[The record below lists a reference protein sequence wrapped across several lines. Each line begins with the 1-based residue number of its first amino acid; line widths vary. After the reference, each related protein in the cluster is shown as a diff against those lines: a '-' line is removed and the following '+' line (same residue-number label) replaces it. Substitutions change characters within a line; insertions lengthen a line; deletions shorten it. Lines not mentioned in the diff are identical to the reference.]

1 MASSQSPLDSS
12 RALLERV
19 GKRAVREQ
27 INRVLV
33 LWDLGYVRE
42 ALSQFRLVAEE
53 ALRRLVAARVKR
65 TDERLDTALSQ
76 GQTAKVIERLYHDL
90 ELVPARIALHLHTLL
105 AWGNYASHHQKVGH
119 HARPADLE
127 VLIAVT
133 VDLSEWLAVEVEGG
147 ASIFDPEDM
156 ALAAHEAEELTVEA
170 GLGADVARALTRC
183 CRDASAVVRP
193 EGYRLV
199 AAELSLEVYLSSPTE
214 RNATPAAEGSPYRG
228 LQAFDPEDQERFYGR
243 DKLAAALA
251 QSVDRKRL
259 TLVSGASGAGK
270 TSLLRAALIP
280 ELLELGSAVL
290 FFSEYGAQT
299 LRLIA
304 EVLQAWPAWP
314 PVVLILDQLERALLP
329 DVSSSVRDGVVSLL
343 LELGTERQGRRVVAG
358 IREDFLG
365 PLLREVNH
373 RRAPDP
379 SSARDSAVLHE
390 EDALITVGPMN
401 REETRAA
408 MVRPLSGT
416 GVRFEESLVATV
428 LLPELAE
435 SAGTIPTKLQIVCG
449 RLYDEARRHDRPVID
464 RELYERLGGARRIL
478 ATHLDEALSSSGYR
492 GRRELA
498 RALLKSMT
506 GGDTRRWV
514 DLGDLW
520 RAVTLLGQGGSGART
535 IDEVQLRSVLT
546 RLIDDRLVISRAGTP
561 ALYSLMHD
569 QLVQAVAQ
577 WTGPQEMEIRQAQ
590 QLLDRALEAWTD
602 PVRGDPLGGK
612 ALRLVE
618 AHWDRLQP
626 ARGRPAAEALL
637 KSSRRA
643 RLARR
648 ASLGVLV
655 LLALLGVVFGV
666 VQLRRAVVERDRA
679 VVVADRGVL
688 LRAQLE
694 LERDPTLAVAWLR
707 NLSLDRSSTGV
718 PTLIEEARRRG
729 VAWVLQ
735 GHAHLVTAVTFSR
748 DGLLLA
754 SASRDRSIRVWDLK
768 RRRVLKTLRGHTDFV
783 SCAAF
788 SPDGRTL
795 ASASWDGTVRLWRPR
810 SGQSLA
816 VLRGADAWQ
825 HWVCFAPDG
834 KSLAAGDARG
844 RIHRWSTRT
853 RRRVGPPIQAHDRD
867 VLTLAYSPDGRV
879 IASGSL
885 DGTARRFLAA
895 TGEPLGEPLAG
906 HGRGVFALA
915 FAPDGLSL
923 ATGARDGQVRV
934 WDLAADPP
942 AARSWAAHPDGV
954 LAVAY
959 SRDGTLAT
967 GGADKLVRLWR
978 PTKPRQQLGPAL
990 SGHLGLVSHLA
1001 FSPDGRR
1008 LASASRDHTIRLWNV
1023 ATRPTRGGLRLRGH
1037 SQAVESVVFAPG
1049 GDTLASA
1056 GRDGTIRLWDV
1067 SRRTPLPRTL
1077 SHAPEQARQATAMR
1091 GPNPPGEVA
1100 ARVAPSRRDSGIL
1113 AVAYSPDGSLLAS
1126 AGEGGRVLLWDP
1138 GDGSKKQELD
1148 TGAREALGLAFS
1160 PRGELLATAG
1170 SDGRVQLFELQGR
1183 RARRLH
1189 VLSGHSDAVFAAVF
1203 TSDGR
1208 RLVSA
1213 GRDGSILTWDAVHG
1227 KQTGETLR
1235 APGEAVY
1242 ALSLSSDGRLLA
1254 AGCGDG
1260 TIRLFHLPTRRPLS
1274 GGVLR
1279 GHRHWVLSVAFAP
1292 DGATLASGS
1301 SDGTV
1306 RLWSLRGDSWQPL
1319 GAPLRGHADWVNAVA
1334 FAPNGR
1340 ILASAS
1346 ADHTI
1351 WLWQLAGTTG
1361 LRPLRRRIDGMTN
1374 LHVTIDGR
1382 VTVE

>member
-1 MASSQSPLDSS
+1 MASALDGS
-12 RALLERV
+12 RVLLGRV

-53 ALRRLVAARVKR
+53 ALRRLVAARVKHS
-65 TDERLDTALSQ
+65 DEGLEAALSQ
-76 GQTAKVIERLYHDL
+76 GQTAKVIERLYHEL
-90 ELVPARIALHLHTLL
+90 ELIPARIALHLHTLL

-133 VDLSEWLAVEVEGG
+133 ADLAEWLAVEVEGG
-147 ASIFDPEDM
+147 ASIYDPEDM

-170 GLGADVARALTRC
+170 GLGADVARALASS
-183 CRDASAVVRP
+183 CRDAGAAIRP

-199 AAELSLEVYLSSPTE
+199 AAELSLEVYLKSPPTGPGSASE
-214 RNATPAAEGSPYRG
+214 DSPYRG
-228 LQAFDPEDQERFYGR
+228 LQAFDPEDHQRFYGR
-243 DKLAAALA
+243 DKLADALL
-251 QSVDRKRL
+251 QSVDKKRL

-280 ELLELGSAVL
+280 ELLELGSAVI
-290 FFSEYGAQT
+290 FFSEYSEHA

-304 EVLQAWPAWP
+304 GTLEAWPAWP
-314 PVVLILDQLERALLP
+314 PVALVLDQLERALLP
-329 DVSSSVRDGVVSLL
+329 DVPSAVREGVVSLL
-343 LELGTERQGRRVVAG
+343 LELGTEQQGRRVVAG

-365 PLLREVNH
+365 PLLREVTQK
-373 RRAPDP
+373 RAPDP
-379 SSARDSAVLHE
+379 SLARDSAVLHE

-416 GVRFEESLVATV
+416 GVQFDESLVASV

-449 RLYDEARRHDRPVID
+449 RLYEEAKRHERPTID
-464 RELYERLGGARRIL
+464 QELYRRLGGAQRIL
-478 ATHLDEALSSSGYR
+478 ATHLDEALSDPVYR
-492 GRRELA
+492 NRQELA

-506 GGDTRRWV
+506 SGDTRRWV

-520 RAVTLLGQGGSGART
+520 RAVTILGQGGKGARS
-535 IDEVQLRSVLT
+535 IDEVQLRSMLS
-546 RLIDDRLVISRAGTP
+546 RLIDDRLVISRGGAP
-561 ALYSLMHD
+561 AFYSLMHD

-577 WTGPQEMEIRQAQ
+577 WTGPREMEIRQAQ
-590 QLLDRALEAWTD
+590 QLLDRSLDAWAD
-602 PVRGDPLGGK
+602 PVGGDPLSGK

-626 ARGRPAAEALL
+626 VRGRPAAEALL
-637 KSSRRA
+637 KTSRRA

-648 ASLGVLV
+648 ASLVVLV

-694 LERDPTLAVAWLR
+694 LDRDPTLALAWLR
-707 NLSLDRSSTGV
+707 NLSLDRSSIGV

-735 GHAHLVTAVTFSR
+735 GHGHLVTAVAFSR
-748 DGLLLA
+748 DGRLLA
-754 SASRDRSIRVWDLK
+754 SASRDRSIRIWDLK

-788 SPDGRTL
+788 SPDGKTL
-795 ASASWDGTVRLWRPR
+795 ASASWDGTIRLWHPR
-810 SGQSLA
+810 SGRGIA
-816 VLRGADAWQ
+816 VLRGGDAWH
-825 HWVCFAPDG
+825 HWVSFSPDG

-844 RIHRWSTRT
+844 RLHRWSTRS
-853 RRRVGPPIQAHDRD
+853 RRSLGPPIQAHGRD
-867 VLTLAYSPDGRV
+867 VLTLAYSPDGQT
-879 IASGSL
+879 IATGSL
-885 DGTARRFLAA
+885 DGTARLFHAGSGELVA
-895 TGEPLGEPLAG
+895 EPLQG

-915 FAPDGLSL
+915 FAPDGRSL
-923 ATGARDGQVRV
+923 ATGARDGQVRL
-934 WDLAADPP
+934 WDLTAESPVMK
-942 AARSWAAHPDGV
+942 SWPAHPDGV
-954 LAVAY
+954 LAVAF
-959 SRDGTLAT
+959 SKDGTLAT

-978 PTKPRQQLGPAL
+978 PKKLQQQLGPPL

-1001 FSPDGRR
+1001 FSPDGRW
-1008 LASASRDHTIRLWNV
+1008 LASASRDHTIRLWEV
-1023 ATRPTRGGLRLRGH
+1023 AARPTRGGLRLRGH
-1037 SQAVESVVFAPG
+1037 SQAVESAVFAPDG
-1049 GDTLASA
+1049 ETLASA
-1056 GRDGTIRLWDV
+1056 GRDGVVRLWDV
-1067 SRRTPLPRTL
+1067 SRRTPRPRTL
-1077 SHAPEQARQATAMR
+1077 SHGSQ
-1091 GPNPPGEVA
+1091 NH
-1100 ARVAPSRRDSGIL
+1100 GIL
-1113 AVAYSPDGSLLAS
+1113 AVAHSPDGELLAS
-1126 AGEGGRVLLWDP
+1126 AGEGGRVLLWEQRE
-1138 GDGSKKQELD
+1138 GGSSKQELT
-1148 TGAREALGLAFS
+1148 TGAREVLGLAFS

-1170 SDGRVQLFELQGR
+1170 SDGRVQLFELLGA
-1183 RARRLH
+1183 RAKRLY

-1203 TSDGR
+1203 TPDGR

-1213 GRDGSILTWDAVHG
+1213 GRDSSIITWDVVHG
-1227 KQTGETLR
+1227 KQTGEPLR
-1235 APGEAVY
+1235 AEGKAVY
-1242 ALSLSSDGRLLA
+1242 ALSLSRNGRLLA

-1260 TIRLFHLPTRRPLS
+1260 TIRLYDLSTRRPLAR

-1301 SDGTV
+1301 SDSTV
-1306 RLWSLRGDSWQPL
+1306 RLWSLRDNLWQPL
-1319 GAPLRGHADWVNAVA
+1319 GAPLRGHTDWVNAVA
-1334 FAPNGR
+1334 FAPDGR
-1340 ILASAS
+1340 TLASAS
-1346 ADHTI
+1346 ADNTI

-1361 LRPLRRRIDGMTN
+1361 LRPLRRRIDAMTN
-1374 LHVTIDGR
+1374 LHVSIDGR
-1382 VTVE
+1382 VTVK